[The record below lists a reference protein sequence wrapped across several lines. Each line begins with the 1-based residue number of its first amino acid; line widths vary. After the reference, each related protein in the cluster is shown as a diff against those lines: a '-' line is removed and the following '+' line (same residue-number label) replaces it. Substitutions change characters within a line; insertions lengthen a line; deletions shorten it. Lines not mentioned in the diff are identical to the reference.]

1 MPDADRLLDGLDPEQ
16 REVATRLDGPMRVL
30 AGAGTGKTRA
40 ITHRIAYASA
50 TGVVIPTEV
59 LAVTFTTRAAGELRA
74 RLARLGAVGAQAR
87 TFHSAALRQAR
98 YFWPRVY
105 GVELPPLVK
114 SKLPLVAEAVQQNR
128 LKAAQADLRDLAAE
142 IEWAKVSNVRP
153 RDYVQVS
160 AGAGRSLAAYDPTT
174 VAAIYAA
181 YEETKQQRHRLDL
194 EDILLCTA
202 AVLSDDENAASSVRK
217 QYRSVVVDEFQDV
230 SPIQA
235 SLLDLWL
242 GGRDSVCVV
251 GDPAQ
256 TIYSFA
262 GASSTYL
269 LDFPKKFPG
278 TTSVTLARN
287 YRSTPEVVKTANAV
301 MGFELGS
308 SAVRLRTTR
317 PSGPAVSFSGHSD
330 EVAEAAAV
338 AEEAKTMIS
347 RGASPSEIAVL
358 FRINAQSE
366 PFEDALAERSV
377 PYVVRGAER
386 FFERAEV
393 RQAMTLLRGAVHDT
407 EVSASELSSSVA
419 DVLTSM
425 GWSRESPP
433 GRGSVRD
440 RWESLQAVVHLAGEL
455 EVTHPGL
462 DLAGFVAELKRR
474 ADAQHAPVAAGV
486 TLTTLHAAK
495 GLEWPI
501 VFLVGMHEGTMPI
514 VYADTEE
521 ALREERRLLY
531 VGVTRAQDRLQ
542 VSWSA
547 ARSPGGRG
555 SRGPSRF
562 FDSLLGEAERRTD
575 KASHGRAGSRRTR
588 RGLAACRVC
597 GRALMQPRERKL
609 GRCAGCPSSYD
620 EELFERLREWRRLQ
634 AAEEGVP
641 AYCVFTD
648 ATLTALAEMRPR
660 DAAAVAR
667 VPGIGSAKLDKY
679 GVIVLDLC
687 SGDVGG
693 SARHA
698 TA

>member
-1 MPDADRLLDGLDPEQ
+1 MPDADRLLEGLDPEQ
-16 REVATRLDGPMRVL
+16 AEVATHLDGPLRVL

-50 TGVVIPTEV
+50 TGVVVPTEV

-74 RLARLGAVGAQAR
+74 RLARLGAVGVQAR
-87 TFHSAALRQAR
+87 TFHSAALRQAS
-98 YFWPRVY
+98 YFWPRAY
-105 GVELPPLVK
+105 GVELPPLMK

-128 LKAAQADLRDLAAE
+128 LKATQADLRDLAAE

-153 RDYVQVS
+153 RDYVLVS
-160 AGAGRSLAAYDPTT
+160 AAARRSLDAYQPTT
-174 VAAIYAA
+174 VAAIYEA
-181 YEETKQQRHRLDL
+181 YEETKQKRHRLDL
-194 EDILLCTA
+194 EDILLCAA

-217 QYRSVVVDEFQDV
+217 QYHSLVVDEFQDV

-242 GGRDSVCVV
+242 GSRDSVCVV

-262 GASSTYL
+262 GASSAYL

-278 TTSVTLARN
+278 ATSVTLARN
-287 YRSTPEVVKTANAV
+287 YRSTPEVVATANAV
-301 MGFELGS
+301 MGAELGS

-317 PSGPAVSFSGHSD
+317 PSGPAVTFGGHPD

-338 AEEAKTMIS
+338 AESVKSAITG
-347 RGASPSEIAVL
+347 GASPAEIAVL

-366 PFEDALAERSV
+366 PFEDALAQRSV

-393 RQAMTLLRGAVHDT
+393 RQAVTLLRGAVHDT
-407 EVSASELSSSVA
+407 EASASGLSTSVA
-419 DVLTSM
+419 DVLSAM
-425 GWSRESPP
+425 GWSREAPT

-455 EVTHPGL
+455 EATHPGL
-462 DLAGFVAELKRR
+462 DLAGFVAELTRR

-514 VYADTEE
+514 VYADTAT
-521 ALREERRLLY
+521 ALQEERRLLY
-531 VGVTRAQDRLQ
+531 VGVTRAQDRLH

-562 FDSLLGEAERRTD
+562 FDALLDDGERLAG
-575 KASHGRAGSRRTR
+575 KASQGKAGSRRTR
-588 RGLAACRVC
+588 RGLASCRVC
-597 GRALMQPRERKL
+597 RRPLMQPRDRKL

-620 EELFERLREWRRLQ
+620 EELFDRLREWRRLQ
-634 AAEEGVP
+634 AAAEGIP

-648 ATLTALAEMRPR
+648 ATLTALAEMRPK
-660 DAAAVAR
+660 DAAGVEQ
-667 VPGIGSAKLDKY
+667 VPGIGSSKLDKY
-679 GVIVLDLC
+679 GVVVLEMC
-687 SGDVGG
+687 
-693 SARHA
+693 SARA
-698 TA
+698 AGAAQQLPT